1 MNDRL
6 TLCIK
11 ELIMIEKL
19 EALLN
24 TSAPKINFTNKQVDF
39 MLKNIGNTNPYI
51 RDNLVYTL
59 FATGFMNSAFTL
71 VQQKHIID
79 YFFNNDLLFK
89 DILEPQSDY
98 VLIRSFSALL
108 GAIIL
113 ECDDDVCILN
123 DNQRQELFKWSIQY
137 LKLENDYR
145 SFVTDK
151 GWAHAIAHGSDFL
164 GSSLSH
170 TKFHLTNVNDLFITL
185 QKVINRLETPF
196 LDIEEARLASA
207 LKLGV
212 QAENMSVEDFIKG
225 IQYVDKELWQ
235 QYDAAILNTCYRL
248 NAWIHI
254 LHHWLIFFSNDTK
267 IKTIPKQK
275 LDYYYNKMGYNF

>member
-1 MNDRL
+1 
-6 TLCIK
+6 
-11 ELIMIEKL
+11 MIEEL
-19 EALLN
+19 EALLK
-24 TSAPKINFTNKQVDF
+24 TPAQKLDFTNKQVEF

-71 VQQKHIID
+71 VQQEHTID

-89 DILEPQSDY
+89 DILEPQNDY
-98 VLIRSFSALL
+98 VFTRSFSALL

-113 ECDDDVCILN
+113 ECDDDTSILN
-123 DNQRQELFKWSIQY
+123 DNQRQEMFKWSIQY

-145 SFVTDK
+145 GFVTDK

-185 QKVINRLETPF
+185 QTVINRLETPF
-196 LDIEEARLASA
+196 WNNEEARLASA
-207 LKLGV
+207 FKLGV
-212 QAENMSVEDFIKG
+212 QAETISAEDFVKG

-235 QYDAAILNTCYRL
+235 QYDTTKLNTCYRL
-248 NAWIHI
+248 YAWIHI

-267 IKTIPKQK
+267 IKTIIKQK